1 MLPAVL
7 APLFL
12 FALRRYGLCYILL
25 GSNILMGG
33 FLTAVEQPRPAICIS
48 TGRGLVLQA
57 GALLALAALW
67 GGEAIW
73 FAPVI
78 SEAVC
83 LVMAL
88 AFMVRFWK
96 SNRTLAAA

>member
-1 MLPAVL
+1 MSCQVVEVEHCLLQKPQADAL
-7 APLFL
+7 AA
-12 FALRRYGLCYILL
+12 ALRQYLAQYHVPGYDE
-25 GSNILMGG
+25 
-33 FLTAVEQPRPAICIS
+33 T